1 MKKIIENIKRN
12 YRLVIVVLVIGGL
25 LGFLFGSSPSNS
37 QNKTSSNQNNI
48 ESEHQIWTCSMHPQ
62 IRMDK
67 PGKCPICGMDL
78 IPLQETSGSEAAVS
92 PDEIQMTEEAV
103 KIADIQTIVVQKAY
117 PEKEVYLL
125 GKVKPDERNISELTA
140 RFGGRIEK
148 LYVNFTGQNVSKGEK
163 LATIYSPAM
172 VNAQKELLEAQ
183 VYKQSNPDLYKATR
197 NKLKLWDLT
206 NEQIDNIEQKGEV
219 QSNFDILSPITG
231 TVTLRNVSLG
241 DYVKE
246 GSALFQV
253 IDLSRIWVMFEA
265 YESDLPWINSGD
277 RVKFTVQSLP
287 GRNFNGRVSFIDP
300 LIDPKTRI
308 ARVRVEVQNPVQ
320 ILKPEMFA
328 NGIVTSTIAGDKK
341 YLIIPRTSILWT
353 GKRAVVYV
361 KVPYRDQPTFKYRQ
375 IVLGPSAGDF
385 YVVKEGLS
393 EGEEIAVNGVFKID
407 AAAQLAGKPSMMN
420 QPFANVSG
428 GEPEGGRVSM
438 EHNHA
443 DMSSSHTITE
453 NDEHDSGEQSQGDQ
467 IHQNTMDSNDMT
479 SRNDVMSKESEK
491 PEIDSK
497 FKEQLTTVYEVYL
510 PMKNAFVESDPH
522 KVAQIAEKVSSA
534 LNEVDMELLK
544 GQTHMDWMNQLKKLK
559 ENLGKMEQSHDIK
572 IQREAFAA
580 FNLAFY
586 RVVKDFGLEGITAYY
601 QYCPMAI
608 GMKGAY
614 WFSEIKE
621 INNPYFGDAMLHCGE
636 TRETFEY

>member
-1 MKKIIENIKRN
+1 MKTRINLSKRDYKIIGIT
-12 YRLVIVVLVIGGL
+12 LFSGL
-25 LGFLFGSSPSNS
+25 FFGWLFFHGSG
-37 QNKTSSNQNNI
+37 NKTATGQAT
-48 ESEHQIWTCSMHPQ
+48 EELTRGKKTIWTCSMHPQ
-62 IRMDK
+62 IRMDH

-78 IPLQETSGSEAAVS
+78 IPLQENTGSETNIS
-92 PDEIQMTEEAV
+92 PDEIQMTEAAI
-103 KIADIQTIVVQKAY
+103 KIADIQTMVAQKAY
-117 PEKEVYLL
+117 PDKEVYLL

-172 VNAQKELLEAQ
+172 VTAQKELLETQA
-183 VYKQSNPDLYKATR
+183 YKQSNPDFYKAAR

-206 NEQIDNIEQKGEV
+206 DEQIDNIEQKGEAL
-219 QSNFDILSPITG
+219 SYFDILSPITG
-231 TVTLRNVSLG
+231 TVTMRNVSLG

-420 QPFANVSG
+420 PPFANVSG